1 MTRKAERVH
10 IISDSHAD
18 SFAMFRYE
26 LNSIFRQH
34 QFLDENHNDPRFMG
48 RNPLSKA
55 LNGKQLKDLD
65 DNLKMQYLDMFRPP
79 GVVRLKE
86 GRFLQGKSNP

>member
-1 MTRKAERVH
+1 
-10 IISDSHAD
+10 
-18 SFAMFRYE
+18 MFRYE

-86 GRFLQGKSNP
+86 GRFL